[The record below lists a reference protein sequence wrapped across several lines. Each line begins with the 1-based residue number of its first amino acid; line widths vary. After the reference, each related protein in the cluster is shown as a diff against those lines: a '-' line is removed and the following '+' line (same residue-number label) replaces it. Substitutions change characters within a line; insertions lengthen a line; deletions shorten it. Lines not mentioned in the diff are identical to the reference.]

1 LGPLEPAR
9 PGVEAELGEGLQD
22 PVAEDGLGPERMSP
36 ADEVGRDA
44 HTAAGADGAD
54 GPAQRLS
61 LWTAV
66 RREPP
71 GGGEPA
77 EGFVDG
83 GTCQAGAFHQLPR
96 VMRPLRAAEGVK
108 AQPDPHELGGGREV
122 LGQQQLK
129 RHVDGSHRSLLRLQ
143 AHTAFR
149 NAGVPRARC
158 AAAHPT
164 HRLAPIA
171 PTVKIAIWELFAE
184 VETPCWPWR
193 WRGCKGED
201 FR

>member
-1 LGPLEPAR
+1 GCPAVLLDQGDPAGLGQGPHRPLEGAKVQPGEASQLGPLEPAR
-9 PGVEAELGEGLQD
+9 PGVEAEPGEGLQD

-96 VMRPLRAAEGVK
+96 VMRPLRAAEG
-108 AQPDPHELGGGREV
+108 
-122 LGQQQLK
+122 
-129 RHVDGSHRSLLRLQ
+129 
-143 AHTAFR
+143 
-149 NAGVPRARC
+149 
-158 AAAHPT
+158 
-164 HRLAPIA
+164 
-171 PTVKIAIWELFAE
+171 
-184 VETPCWPWR
+184 
-193 WRGCKGED
+193 
-201 FR
+201 